1 MRISDGIFAMPDIE
15 CRHSTPMPRRKLL
28 LYPRKQLDIRWRD
41 LATGMLRCLFPR
53 DSAKSEVDL
62 CRLFAPG
69 HPVLVTFAVRTGF
82 DLFLKAQA
90 FPPGSEIIMSALTI
104 REMADIAHK
113 HNLVPVPLDLD
124 LDKLAP
130 GVSDLEAAI
139 TPNTRAIV
147 IAHLFGSRV
156 EMDPLIAVAKRD
168 GILVLEDCA
177 QAFSGMDYTGHPE
190 TDAAMFSFGSIK
202 TATSLVGALIRLKDP
217 VLLQKMRSLQQS
229 YPLQSR
235 KEYFQMLF
243 THVVVKLFTIP
254 LLYGLFYRACMWL
267 EKDFDQVINAVRGL
281 PPEGEEEDLALI
293 RKQPSAPLLALLLRR
308 LRTFSTARLAQRT
321 QVGSEFARALPPGL
335 TCLGNAARFHSYWVF
350 PVLVEA
356 PERFAAALRTYGF
369 DATTAG
375 SALSV
380 IEPPLGGKLAP
391 PEKLRAAYRK
401 LLYLPVYPAVP
412 ASARARLQNALH
424 EIQRETPHL
433 RVTDA
438 RRVYSACVQ
447 TIHSPRTVEGIRE
460 ALSQAR
466 KSNLPL
472 CMMGTTHNLGGHAF
486 SEGAVALDLT
496 RFNRVVSLDVP
507 GKRITVESGISWE
520 KIQDT
525 VNGSGLAVKAMQSD
539 NNFTVGGSLSS
550 NAHGRDLQFSTVI
563 HSVLGFRIML
573 ADGSVLQASRS
584 ENAELFRLS
593 IGGYGMFGIILEVDL
608 ELVENSVYQQSSEII
623 SIAALPDY
631 FERNI
636 RGDSDVKLFIA
647 RPSIAPRGFL
657 DDTIVMKWR
666 TTPAR
671 PRNIFH
677 LDHERNVRRD
687 RFLFALS
694 RNYTWGKTVRWRAE
708 KFITLHPSRGGFVSR
723 NNSMRPPVSAI
734 KMFDYH
740 SPADTDVIQ
749 EFFVPISRFVS
760 FMDAARTILRESQ
773 TNLLGLTIRYVK
785 ADRESVLSYAP
796 REGALA
802 AVLYYNEPLT
812 PEGRAKSNMLTQH
825 LIRLAVQNGGTF
837 YLTYAR
843 EVDLD
848 DLRRAY
854 PRIDEFFQAKH
865 RYDPE
870 NRFTSRFFG
879 LYRSKFLVRR
889 AASAD

>member
-1 MRISDGIFAMPDIE
+1 M
-15 CRHSTPMPRRKLL
+15 
-28 LYPRKQLDIRWRD
+28 
-41 LATGMLRCLFPR
+41 
-53 DSAKSEVDL
+53 
-62 CRLFAPG
+62 
-69 HPVLVTFAVRTGF
+69 TFAVRAGF

-104 REMADIAHK
+104 REMADIARK
-113 HNLVPVPLDLD
+113 HGLVPVPLDLD

-130 GVSDLEAAI
+130 EVSALEAAI
-139 TPNTRAIV
+139 TPNTRALV

-156 EMDPLIAVAKRD
+156 EMTPLIAVAKRH
-168 GILVLEDCA
+168 GLFVIEDCA
-177 QAFSGMDYTGHPE
+177 QAFTGMDYTGHPE

-217 VLLQKMRSLQQS
+217 ELLEKMRSLQQG

-235 KEYFQMLF
+235 KEYFRLLF

-254 LLYGLFYRACMWL
+254 LLYGLFYRACLWL

-281 PPEGEEEDLALI
+281 PPDDEEEDLALI

-308 LRTFSTARLAQRT
+308 LRTFSTAGLRQRAE
-321 QVGSEFARALPPGL
+321 VGSEFARALPPGL
-335 TCLGNAARFHSYWVF
+335 TCLGIAAPFHSFWVF

-375 SALSV
+375 SALFV
-380 IEPPLGGKLAP
+380 IEPPPGGKFPA

-412 ASARARLQNALH
+412 ARARARLQNALH

-433 RVTDA
+433 RVIDA
-438 RRVYSACVQ
+438 RRVYSARVQ
-447 TIHSPRTVEGIRE
+447 TIHSPCTIPGIRE
-460 ALSQAR
+460 VLEEAR
-466 KSNLPL
+466 KNNLPL

-486 SEGAVALDLT
+486 AEGAVALDLK
-496 RFNRVVSLDVP
+496 RFQRVLSLDVP

-550 NAHGRDLQFSTVI
+550 NAHGRDIQFSTVI
-563 HSVLGFRIML
+563 QSVLGLRIML
-573 ADGSVLQASRS
+573 ADGSVRHASRS
-584 ENAELFRLS
+584 ENADLFRLA

-631 FERNI
+631 FVRKI
-636 RGDSDVKLFIA
+636 RGDSDAKLFIA

-657 DDTIVMKWR
+657 DETIVTKWR
-666 TTPAR
+666 TTAAR
-671 PRNIFH
+671 PKNIFR

-687 RFLFALS
+687 RFLFTLS
-694 RNYTWGKTVRWRAE
+694 RNYTWGKTLRWHAE
-708 KFITLHPSRGGFVSR
+708 KFLSLHPSRGGYVSR

-734 KMFDYH
+734 KMFDYD

-749 EFFVPISRFVS
+749 EFFVPVSRFVS
-760 FMDAARTILRESQ
+760 FMDSARTILRDSQ
-773 TNLLGLTIRYVK
+773 TNLLGLTIRYVRP
-785 ADRESVLSYAP
+785 DHESLLSYAP
-796 REGALA
+796 REEALA
-802 AVLYYNEPLT
+802 AVLYYNEPLS
-812 PEGRAKSNMLTQH
+812 PEGRAKGNALTQQ
-825 LIRLAVQNGGTF
+825 LTRLAVQNGGTF

-843 EVDLD
+843 EVELE
-848 DLRRAY
+848 DLRQAY
-854 PRIDEFFQAKH
+854 SRIEEFFQAKH

-870 NRFTSRFFG
+870 NRFSSRFFE
-879 LYRSKFLVRR
+879 LYRPKFLARR
-889 AASAD
+889 AASAT

>member
-1 MRISDGIFAMPDIE
+1 MPG
-15 CRHSTPMPRRKLL
+15 RKLL
-28 LYPRKQLDIRWRD
+28 LYPRKQLDIGWRD
-41 LATGMLRCLFPR
+41 LAAGMLRCVFPG
-53 DSAKSEVDL
+53 DPVKSEADL
-62 CRLFAPG
+62 CRVFAPG
-69 HPVLVTFAVRTGF
+69 HPVLVAFAVRAGF

-104 REMADIAHK
+104 REMADIARK
-113 HNLVPVPLDLD
+113 QGLVPVPLDLE

-130 GVSDLEAAI
+130 EVSALEAAI
-139 TPNTRAIV
+139 TPRTRAVV

-156 EMDPLIAVAKRD
+156 DMDPLIAVAKRH
-168 GILVLEDCA
+168 GLLVLEDCA
-177 QAFSGMDYTGHPE
+177 QAFTGMDYTGHPE
-190 TDAAMFSFGSIK
+190 TDAVMFSFGSIK

-217 VLLQKMRSLQQS
+217 ELLQKMRALQET
-229 YPLQSR
+229 YPPQSR
-235 KEYFQMLF
+235 KEYFQLLF

-254 LLYGLFYRACMWL
+254 LLYGIFYRACMWL

-281 PPEGEEEDLALI
+281 PPEDEEEDLALI
-293 RKQPSAPLLALLLRR
+293 RKQPSAPLLAQLRRR
-308 LRTFSTARLAQRT
+308 LRTFSDAGLRQRT
-321 QVGSEFARALPPGL
+321 QVGSEFARTLPPGL

-380 IEPPLGGKLAP
+380 IEPPPGGRFAP
-391 PEKLRAAYRK
+391 PEKLRAAYRR

-412 ASARARLQNALH
+412 DRARAWLQSALH

-433 RVTDA
+433 RVIDA
-438 RRVYSACVQ
+438 RRVYSARVR
-447 TIHSPRTVEGIRE
+447 TIHSPRTVDGIRE
-460 ALSQAR
+460 VLAQAR
-466 KSNLPL
+466 KGNLPV

-486 SEGAVALDLT
+486 AESAVALDLT
-496 RFNRVVSLDVP
+496 RFQRILSLDVP

-520 KIQDT
+520 RIQDT

-563 HSVLGFRIML
+563 QSVLGFRIML
-573 ADGSVLQASRS
+573 ADGSVLHASRS
-584 ENAELFRLS
+584 ENADLFRLA

-631 FERNI
+631 FERKI
-636 RGDSDVKLFIA
+636 RGDAEVKLFIA
-647 RPSIAPRGFL
+647 RPSIAPSGFL
-657 DDTIVMKWR
+657 DDTIVTKWR
-666 TTPAR
+666 ATPAR
-671 PRNIFH
+671 PRNIFQ

-694 RNYTWGKTVRWRAE
+694 RKYAWGKTLRWHAE
-708 KFITLHPSRGGFVSR
+708 KLIALHPSRGGFVSR
-723 NNSMRPPVSAI
+723 NNCMRPPVSAI

-749 EFFVPISRFVS
+749 EFFVPISQFVS
-760 FMDAARTILRESQ
+760 FMDAARTILRDSQ

-785 ADRESVLSYAP
+785 PDRESVLSYAP
-796 REGALA
+796 REGVLA
-802 AVLYYNEPLT
+802 AVLYYNEPLS
-812 PEGRAKSNMLTQH
+812 PEGRAKSNALTRQ
-825 LIRLAVQNGGTF
+825 LIRLAVQNSGTF

-843 EVDLD
+843 EVEVD
-848 DLRRAY
+848 DLRQTY

-870 NRFTSRFFG
+870 NRFTSRFFE
-879 LYRSKFLVRR
+879 LYRARFLARR
-889 AASAD
+889 AASAN

>member
-1 MRISDGIFAMPDIE
+1 
-15 CRHSTPMPRRKLL
+15 MPRRKLL

-41 LATGMLRCLFPR
+41 LAAGMLRCLAPG
-53 DSAKSEVDL
+53 DPAKSEANL

-69 HPVLVTFAVRTGF
+69 HSVLVTFAVRAGF
-82 DLFLKAQA
+82 DLFLKAHA

-104 REMADIAHK
+104 REMADIARK
-113 HNLVPVPLDLD
+113 HGLVPVPLDLD
-124 LDKLAP
+124 LGKLAP
-130 GVSDLEAAI
+130 EASALEAAI
-139 TPNTRAIV
+139 TPNTRAMV

-156 EMDPLIAVAKRD
+156 NMDPLIAVAKRH
-168 GILVLEDCA
+168 GLFVLEDCA
-177 QAFSGMDYTGHPE
+177 QAFTGMDYTGHPE

-217 VLLQKMRSLQQS
+217 ELLQKMRSLQQS

-281 PPEGEEEDLALI
+281 PPDDEEEDLALI

-308 LRTFSTARLAQRT
+308 LRTFSTAGLRQRT
-321 QVGSEFARALPPGL
+321 QVGSEFARGLPPGL
-335 TCLGNAARFHSYWVF
+335 TCLGNAALFHSYWVF

-380 IEPPLGGKLAP
+380 IEPPPGGKFAP
-391 PEKLRAAYRK
+391 PEKLRAAHRK

-412 ASARARLQNALH
+412 AGARARLQNALH

-433 RVTDA
+433 RVIDA

-447 TIHSPRTVEGIRE
+447 TIHSPRTIDGIRE
-460 ALSQAR
+460 VLALAR
-466 KSNLPL
+466 KANLPL

-486 SEGAVALDLT
+486 AEGAVALDLT
-496 RFNRVVSLDVP
+496 RFQHVLSLDVS

-563 HSVLGFRIML
+563 QSVLGLRIML
-573 ADGSVLQASRS
+573 ADGSVLRASRS
-584 ENAELFRLS
+584 ENADLFRLA

-631 FERNI
+631 FERKI

-671 PRNIFH
+671 PRNIFQ

-694 RNYTWGKTVRWRAE
+694 RNYTWGKTVRWHAE
-708 KFITLHPSRGGFVSR
+708 KFIALHPSRGGFVSR

-760 FMDAARTILRESQ
+760 FMDSARTILRESQ

-785 ADRESVLSYAP
+785 PDRESVLSYAP

-802 AVLYYNEPLT
+802 VVIYYNESLS
-812 PEGRAKSNMLTQH
+812 PEGRAKSNTLIRQ

-843 EVDLD
+843 EVELA
-848 DLRRAY
+848 DLRQAY

-870 NRFTSRFFG
+870 NRFNSRFFE
-879 LYRSKFLVRR
+879 LYRPKFLARR
-889 AASAD
+889 AASAN